1 MQGKTPVFVLATAE
15 LRRLPREEA
24 SRVLGDVEAVV
35 KDHNFMFSKS
45 WIRFLSGREEAYY
58 GWVALNHK
66 MGMFDSYPGSP
77 TLGLVDLGGSSL
89 QVVVE
94 IDGAGDDVHMMRLKL
109 SSTEPRILAY
119 SLPAFGLNDAFDRT
133 KNRSQH
139 QESEHYSLR
148 LTGELDREQCKELA
162 IAAAMNL
169 SDSKV
174 SHLNVAYMASLIEY
188 GLCLGDVE
196 MVFGPVKLSYQCQA
210 GGASVPGSSLPSYTH
225 VRR

>member
-1 MQGKTPVFVLATAE
+1 MWAEHLVPREMQGKTPVFVLATAE

-133 KNRSQH
+133 
-139 QESEHYSLR
+139 
-148 LTGELDREQCKELA
+148 
-162 IAAAMNL
+162 
-169 SDSKV
+169 V
-174 SHLNVAYMASLIEY
+174 SHAQEQSKCGKN
-188 GLCLGDVE
+188 
-196 MVFGPVKLSYQCQA
+196 
-210 GGASVPGSSLPSYTH
+210 
-225 VRR
+225 